1 MKTFKGNIVLV
12 KTDTVVVEIERK
24 ITSRLYKKQLI
35 RTKKYQVDRN
45 GKEVNVGDVVS
56 IAETKPVSKNKHFKV
71 VEVNK
76 KWYSLEAF

>member
-56 IAETKPVSKNKHFKV
+56 IAETKPISKNKHFKLM
-71 VEVNK
+71 EVNK
-76 KWYSLEAF
+76 K

>member
-1 MKTFKGNIVLV
+1 MKTFKGNIILV

-76 KWYSLEAF
+76 K

>member
-1 MKTFKGNIVLV
+1 MKTFKGNIILV

-56 IAETKPVSKNKHFKV
+56 IAETKPISKNKHFKLM
-71 VEVNK
+71 EVNK
-76 KWYSLEAF
+76 K

>member
-1 MKTFKGNIVLV
+1 MKTFKGNIILV

-24 ITSRLYKKQLI
+24 ITSRFYKKQLI

-56 IAETKPVSKNKHFKV
+56 IAETKPISKNKHFKLM
-71 VEVNK
+71 EVNK